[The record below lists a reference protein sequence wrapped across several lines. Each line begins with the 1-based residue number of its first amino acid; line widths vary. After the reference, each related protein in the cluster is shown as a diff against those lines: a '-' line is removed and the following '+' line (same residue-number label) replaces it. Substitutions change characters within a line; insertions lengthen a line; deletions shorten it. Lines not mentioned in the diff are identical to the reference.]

1 MVNHRVSR
9 ILIGVYELVLDGLD
23 LILLPG
29 VAFTKRG
36 GRCGHGMGYYDKFL
50 ERLFTAGQ
58 TPRDKVKLIGL
69 AFAEQ
74 MVDAKEL
81 PLDDNDV
88 MLDEVITS
96 L

>member
-1 MVNHRVSR
+1 M
-9 ILIGVYELVLDGLD
+9 
-23 LILLPG
+23 LLPG

-50 ERLFTAGQ
+50 ERLFAKHDRG
-58 TPRDKVKLIGL
+58 KVILVGL

-74 MVDAKEL
+74 MVNESDL
-81 PLDDNDV
+81 PLEENDV
-88 MLDEVITS
+88 ILDQIITS